1 MISWEFFVQ
10 LVETIIILPLAL
22 IGLVLVIWKHWPTSF
37 EKPTPTFQPPKWN
50 KVPQPRPVPQRS
62 RDQNRNDLIR
72 IQAQRRQERER
83 LLLVFL
89 RNELQTLLHNV
100 AKKQN
105 ASTAIFSEI
114 KTRIHDTYCALH
126 ARIANNGTVRIPRLP

>member
-10 LVETIIILPLAL
+10 LVETIIILPLTL
-22 IGLVLVIWKHWPTSF
+22 IGLVLVIWKHR
-37 EKPTPTFQPPKWN
+37 PTPPVKQIPFRQPPKWN
-50 KVPQPRPVPQRS
+50 KIHQPRPVVQRL
-62 RDQNRNDLIR
+62 RDQNRSDLIR

-89 RNELQTLLHNV
+89 RNQLQTLLHDV

-105 ASTAIFSEI
+105 ASTALFSEV
-114 KTRIHDTYCALH
+114 KTKIHDTYCALH

>member
-1 MISWEFFVQ
+1 MISWEFFAQ

-22 IGLVLVIWKHWPTSF
+22 IGLVLVIWKHR
-37 EKPTPTFQPPKWN
+37 PTPPVKQIPSRQPPKWN
-50 KVPQPRPVPQRS
+50 KVPQPRPVVQRL

-83 LLLVFL
+83 LLLIFL
-89 RNELQTLLHNV
+89 RNELQTLLHEV

-105 ASTAIFSEI
+105 ASTAIFSEV
-114 KTRIHDTYCALH
+114 KTKIHDTYCALH
-126 ARIANNGTVRIPRLP
+126 ARIANNGAVRIPRLP